1 MNYNQDFIK
10 LVESLKLT
18 KIQVIETQTQRLA
31 DPEAGIPEL
40 KYKIDH
46 LMGEGDPIPLDPNQL
61 IFHSKVEVYCRSK
74 ETDIAHIMIAFV
86 ILFEKTNDALFTE
99 LWAQPDIKKIFEN
112 QQLKKTLWPY
122 VRQFVTESLQRLELP
137 AITLPWM
144 I

>member
-1 MNYNQDFIK
+1 
-10 LVESLKLT
+10 
-18 KIQVIETQTQRLA
+18 
-31 DPEAGIPEL
+31 
-40 KYKIDH
+40 
-46 LMGEGDPIPLDPNQL
+46 
-61 IFHSKVEVYCRSK
+61 
-74 ETDIAHIMIAFV
+74 MIAFV